1 MLLNEFLK
9 QHWAFLEE
17 HRKVEE
23 QGREAQGQ
31 QATIAELKSTVARQ
45 QKEMETVV
53 ARLKEQAEQIQI
65 VSAQVEMSKFD
76 ITRIRRGGPA
86 PRMVLNP

>member
-9 QHWAFLEE
+9 QHRAFLEE

-23 QGREAQGQ
+23 QGHEAQEQ
-31 QATIAELKSTVARQ
+31 KATIAELKSTVARQ

-53 ARLKEQAEQIQI
+53 ARLKEQDSKIQN
-65 VSAQVEMSKFD
+65 VSAQVDMCKFAA
-76 ITRIRRGGPA
+76 RV
-86 PRMVLNP
+86 VLNP